1 MVNVVTMSIKISR
14 MPSLHL
20 LQKLQN
26 LTEFFS
32 SPWNNTSMKVN
43 TMSSSCISTTT
54 RWCAQ
59 ILALVCAHSF
69 YIYICP
75 IWLNWSLMTDMMRRN
90 CLINL
95 MTWWPWLTRWL
106 DDQHRHVHEHHHEH
120 EAEAEHDQDHEHEVR
135 ITNNFFLTITI
146 TIVAIIA
153 IVIAN
158 TKTIIAIATERPRP
172 WAWGMTNNFFL
183 TITISTS

>member
-59 ILALVCAHSF
+59 ILAFVCAHSF

-90 CLINL
+90 GLINL

-120 EAEAEHDQDHEHEVR
+120 EAEAEHDQDHEHEVSPTTFSLPSLSPR
-135 ITNNFFLTITI
+135 PWSY
-146 TIVAIIA
+146 VAIA
-153 IVIAN
+153 IVIAK
-158 TKTIIAIATERPRP
+158 TKTMSMRCY
-172 WAWGMTNNFFL
+172 
-183 TITISTS
+183 